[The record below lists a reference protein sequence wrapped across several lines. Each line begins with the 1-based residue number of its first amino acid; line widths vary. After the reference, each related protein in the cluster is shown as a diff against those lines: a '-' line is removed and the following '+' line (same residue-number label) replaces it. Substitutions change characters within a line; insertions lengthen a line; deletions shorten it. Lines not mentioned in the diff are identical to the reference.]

1 MNKCII
7 KFRIFLGIISLI
19 ISFIFIIL
27 NAIFTIWTHISLQ
40 ILFYIGI
47 FALCSVCIFFIFIE
61 TSLCDKYLKNL
72 KYKLEKDISL
82 SLLINIYLIFYFFI
96 IFSINFFRFD
106 EFIINCPFYLDKLE
120 YSLNFERRCELYN
133 INYNS
138 RYSYQYICSYYS
150 SLEFDEINIKKHK
163 QEIKPNKVICIIIN
177 ELIDN
182 DVINNFKDVYNKKD
196 NYYCSRTNMP
206 QENDYSFAKA
216 KDCTKEKYDLMFLLY
231 LLYLLYLFLLS
242 LCLFFLCLMRKKLRN
257 ANDQTLVIN
266 NILARAFNRI
276 HNDLSNLGRY
286 LNLRRERV
294 NSNNTSKNSTERG
307 ENPGEHIDFRPE
319 KTINIIIENKK
330 QFIIDQNIKNISN
343 DKKNKPANHIN
354 SENINDLVVNSEERI
369 IKFSNI
375 NNDN

>member
-1 MNKCII
+1 MN
-7 KFRIFLGIISLI
+7 
-19 ISFIFIIL
+19 SFII
-27 NAIFTIWTHISLQ
+27 IFTINLYR
-40 ILFYIGI
+40 FEN
-47 FALCSVCIFFIFIE
+47 FI
-61 TSLCDKYLKNL
+61 K
-72 KYKLEKDISL
+72 
-82 SLLINIYLIFYFFI
+82 
-96 IFSINFFRFD
+96 
-106 EFIINCPFYLDKLE
+106 NCPFYLYKLD
-120 YSLNFERRCELYN
+120 YDLNFDRRCELYN

-138 RYSYQYICSYYS
+138 RYSYQYICSYYP

-182 DVINNFKDVYNKKD
+182 DVINNFKDVYNKEV
-196 NYYCSRTNMP
+196 NFYCSRTNMP

-216 KDCTKEKYDLMFLLY
+216 KDCKKEKYDLMFLLY

-257 ANDQTLVIN
+257 ANDQTPVIN
-266 NILARAFNRI
+266 NILVRAFNRI